1 MNISSAERSGVGAP
15 RATPWRLAKQATKR
29 LLAYQPLVAT
39 EGVRRLLSE
48 TYEVAAPYCP
58 PAEGHLLYT
67 LVTTHR
73 LARCLQVGFATG
85 STAVYMLAGAV
96 PLGGDVLSID
106 LPAAKFNALGLDNV
120 ERAGFASSHR
130 LIEENS
136 SLALPRLQ
144 ASGACFDLVVVDGW
158 KTFDHLAM
166 EVYFL
171 SRMLSVSGFMVFD
184 DTKMPSVDR
193 VVRMLVSHY
202 GYEEIDYRAH
212 GQPWGH
218 GLLHVL
224 TQKTLRRPY
233 RAFQKTASEG
243 DLPISVDWAFWDP
256 F

>member
-1 MNISSAERSGVGAP
+1 MRTELRGVPAA
-15 RATPWRLAKQATKR
+15 RATPWRLTKQTTKR
-29 LLAYQPLVAT
+29 LLAYRPMVAT
-39 EGVRRLLSE
+39 AGVRRCLSE
-48 TYEVAAPYCP
+48 THEVGAPYCP
-58 PAEGHLLYT
+58 PAEGDLLYT

-85 STAVYMLAGAV
+85 STALYMLAGAV
-96 PLGGDVLSID
+96 PLGGEVVSID
-106 LPAAKFNALGLDNV
+106 LPAARFNALGLDNV

-136 SLALPRLQ
+136 ALALPRLHAAG
-144 ASGACFDLVVVDGW
+144 ASFDLVVADGW

-171 SRMLSVSGFMVFD
+171 SRMLRTSGFMVFD

-193 VVRMLVSHY
+193 VVRMLGSHY

-212 GQPWGH
+212 GQQWGP
-218 GLLHVL
+218 GLLHIL

-233 RAFQKTASEG
+233 RAFRKTASES
-243 DLPISVDWAFWDP
+243 DLPISVDWAFWDR